1 MVTKVGIGSRLQEER
16 KRLGYNQTDFAA
28 LGGVAKNTQWF
39 YEKDERSPDVAYLAA
54 IEKIGVDIWYL
65 LYGERKPQTV
75 SDLNSSETKVIQAM
89 RKMSEVDRASIE
101 RLVWALSQASE

>member
-1 MVTKVGIGSRLQEER
+1 M
-16 KRLGYNQTDFAA
+16 GYNQTDFAA